1 MGAGLP
7 MPDWN
12 ELFQDAA
19 NVLQTPDAVAVEL
32 AETLGRGSRVLDL
45 GCGGG
50 RHLVVLAAAGH
61 HAVGLDLAPRGLEIS
76 RDRLASLDL
85 SSELILG
92 DFRTPL
98 PFRDAV
104 FNAVLSIK
112 TVNHG
117 TAEEIR
123 GVFAEITR
131 ITRPGGRFVGSVI
144 STLDARYGD
153 GRKVGEHT
161 FVHDRP
167 PESGVVHHYFSEA
180 ELRDLLGGFGTVD
193 LSLTERVVGP
203 DEPIFGRYAFRP
215 DVVPVLRHWNFR
227 TLR

>member
-1 MGAGLP
+1 

-19 NVLQTPDAVAVEL
+19 NVLETPDPAVVEL

-61 HAVGLDLAPRGLEIS
+61 QAVGMDVAPRGLEIS
-76 RDRLASLDL
+76 GERLARRDL
-85 SSELILG
+85 SSELVLG
-92 DFRTPL
+92 DFRAPL
-98 PFRDAV
+98 PFQDAAFDAV
-104 FNAVLSIK
+104 VSIK
-112 TVNHG
+112 AVNHG
-117 TAEEIR
+117 TSEEVR

-131 ITRPGGRFVGSVI
+131 ITRQGGRFMGSVI

-180 ELRDLLGGFGTVD
+180 ELRELLSGFTTVD
-193 LSLTERVVGP
+193 LSLMERVVGP
-203 DEPIFGRYAFRP
+203 DEPIFGQYSFRP
-215 DVVPVLRHWNFR
+215 DVAPVLRHWSFQ